1 MDFTLNDAD
10 RLNLQKMIKS
20 NEAEDYTDLI
30 RQEKHS
36 DLIREEVELLIEL
49 KKDFHVLA
57 LDNPSDFDELC
68 VSKCQFLFNR
78 YTDIFNKVKKD
89 ELDFAIL
96 FNFLDVLK
104 QIENKEIDQHE
115 GSVAVGRLLKKLYID
130 SALKKSE
137 KLDEL
142 HKTDKTEV
150 VEPINITWREFKLG
164 VI

>member
-20 NEAEDYTDLI
+20 NETEDYTDLI
-30 RQEKHS
+30 RQERHS
-36 DLIREEVELLIEL
+36 DLIREEVDRLIEL
-49 KKDFHVLA
+49 KKDFIGLA
-57 LDNPSDFDELC
+57 SSSPSEFDELC
-68 VSKCQFLFNR
+68 VAKCQFLFNR

-142 HKTDKTEV
+142 HKQDAIDI
-150 VEPINITWREFKLG
+150 VEPVNISWHEYKRG